1 METTKTLIIDT
12 QSKITENYHELE
24 IRGLSVYV
32 IRTHQELFS
41 ALYNFAPN
49 VIIID
54 SAEPEQRRQLLYANI
69 RSMSP
74 APILV
79 LSVIDEPDIV
89 EKVLDHGADDY
100 LLKPVSPT
108 LLTARIK
115 ALARRAYFT
124 NSLY

>member
-12 QSKITENYHELE
+12 QSKLSENYHELE
-24 IRGLSVYV
+24 TRGLSVYV
-32 IRTHQELFS
+32 IRKHQEIFS
-41 ALYNFAPN
+41 ALYTFAPD
-49 VIIID
+49 VVIID
-54 SAEPEQRRQLLYANI
+54 SAEPEQQRQLLYTNI
-69 RSMSP
+69 RSTSH

-89 EKVLDHGADDY
+89 EKVLDHGADEY

-115 ALARRAYFT
+115 ALARRAYCTT
-124 NSLY
+124 NHL